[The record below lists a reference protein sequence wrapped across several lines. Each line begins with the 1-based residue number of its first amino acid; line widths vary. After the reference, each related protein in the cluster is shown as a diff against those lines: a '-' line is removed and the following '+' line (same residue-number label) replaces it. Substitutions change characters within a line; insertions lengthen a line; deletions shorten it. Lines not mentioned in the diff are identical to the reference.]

1 MVGIRFVGV
10 GEGERQSEDSFVCYG
25 LKNGNKTRKRKI
37 PKQSTHRSSWQS
49 GKSDGQ
55 WEMTAKARWWDL
67 WTQKPGQP
75 AREDE
80 SAFLGRWV
88 GISFGCTLAIANAR
102 KVPKILPAYA

>member
-25 LKNGNKTRKRKI
+25 LKIGNKTRKRKI

-55 WEMTAKARWWDL
+55 WEMTAKRGGGTCGPKSQVNQHERMSQRSLVDGWEFHSGARS
-67 WTQKPGQP
+67 
-75 AREDE
+75 R
-80 SAFLGRWV
+80 
-88 GISFGCTLAIANAR
+88 
-102 KVPKILPAYA
+102 